1 MNIKLVTRIFKEI
14 IDEVFRPN
22 KRKRGIVRSSRYFSN
37 LSFLELRKALKEDK
51 IDLIVDVG
59 ANSGQ
64 FYSLCRK
71 ELKYSGK
78 VFSFEPNPVMVQI
91 LQDSQKNDP
100 DWEVFPFALG
110 AAEGTLSF
118 NVYQDSKLSSFLNG
132 TDKNLEGFR
141 DKFRFDKSVQV
152 IVKTLD
158 SFFEERGG
166 IRGVSSVFLKLDT
179 QGFDLEVLKGLNK
192 YKHLVKYIQSEISV
206 IPIYENMPHYTESIN
221 CFESEGYRLISLVP
235 VTREKETGFVIEF
248 DALWGRHI

>member
-118 NVYQDSKLSSFLNG
+118 NIYQDSKLSSFLNG
-132 TDKNLEGFR
+132 TRIWKGSGINSGLINLYR
-141 DKFRFDKSVQV
+141 
-152 IVKTLD
+152 L
-158 SFFEERGG
+158 
-166 IRGVSSVFLKLDT
+166 SSKHWTPFLKKEDGYAGCL
-179 QGFDLEVLKGLNK
+179 
-192 YKHLVKYIQSEISV
+192 
-206 IPIYENMPHYTESIN
+206 P
-221 CFESEGYRLISLVP
+221 CF
-235 VTREKETGFVIEF
+235 
-248 DALWGRHI
+248 